1 MILIVLYS
9 FIVYERRFRKTNG
22 SRGEHIYIYGM
33 EEYKIAKKRFVFNR
47 NIIITSCFVEFK
59 NGIERL

>member
-1 MILIVLYS
+1 MEAEENIY
-9 FIVYERRFRKTNG
+9 
-22 SRGEHIYIYGM
+22 IYIYGM
-33 EEYKIAKKRFVFNR
+33 KEYKIAKKRFVFNR